1 MTEYIVSC
9 SGCGRRYK
17 GVPSP
22 KKFKCSSCASAFTFP
37 NGPRGP
43 LTGKVMCACCWTE
56 YDALPHPFPCP
67 GCQQK
72 VYPQYSGRAIAWAAG
87 SSLTPSVV
95 DAPADPVQKDR
106 CDLVDRIKELEGK
119 LAKAQTRVDELQTE
133 RDRSMAQ
140 INQTQSE
147 IVQVRTEF
155 QQYRNIA
162 AQALEPLGDEFAKRA
177 RKILDK
183 LDQSSQQAQ
192 TMKEEFVM
200 RMEKLEAD
208 VSQARAQFRTLATDL
223 NSQISSV
230 IGTPPAPFDD
240 MPAAKPAYDLPK
252 GELTMTQAMTD
263 LLTANGYGKPTA
275 VTPQRRSVTPKA
287 SPEAKK

>member
-43 LTGKVMCACCWTE
+43 GTNKVLCANCWTE
-56 YDALPHPFPCP
+56 HDALPHPFPCP

-87 SSLTPSVV
+87 SSLTPSVA

-119 LAKAQTRVDELQTE
+119 LTKAQSRVDELQAE
-133 RDRSMAQ
+133 RDRALSQ
-140 INQTQSE
+140 INHTQSE

-162 AQALEPLGDEFAKRA
+162 AQALEPMGDEFAKRA
-177 RKILDK
+177 RKILER

-192 TMKEEFVM
+192 TMREEFVV

-223 NSQISSV
+223 NAQISSV
-230 IGTPPAPFDD
+230 IGTPAAQIEE
-240 MPAAKPAYDLPK
+240 MPPAKPAYDLPK

-275 VTPQRRSVTPKA
+275 LTPQRRSMTPKK
-287 SPEAKK
+287 SQEPK